1 VVALDGYP
9 STSTSTSPVDG
20 VSGALLT
27 SVPALCSPQTHAE
40 DCDWR
45 GFYGPS
51 PSPSPSPRLTAGKTP
66 GQAVFKRGQKCQC
79 PRPRFGDGF
88 PRAQHARSGCRVA
101 SKGTHPTQPLPSHLQ
116 ERLAATGQ
124 CKQCV
129 GECVLAGLPVPLVL
143 KCHAASRFL
152 PCSPLP
158 LALRP
163 LPRPPSPWTPRLC
176 LGVWGRGGWEVGLA
190 NSPLR
195 FSRSLVGFLGFAF
208 VFFGLEC
215 GKHDSASGVSPVP
228 TTSMIH
234 PLHLWSNDFM
244 HDFLGG

>member
-1 VVALDGYP
+1 MLQGLYFSAQ
-9 STSTSTSPVDG
+9 
-20 VSGALLT
+20 GAQLQSLRQD
-27 SVPALCSPQTHAE
+27 VIANNLAN
-40 DCDWR
+40 
-45 GFYGPS
+45 
-51 PSPSPSPRLTAGKTP
+51 AGTN
-66 GQAVFKRGQKCQC
+66 GFKRDLVQ
-79 PRPRFGDGF
+79 
-88 PRAQHARSGCRVA
+88 AQAF
-101 SKGTHPTQPLPSHLQ
+101 LPQ
-116 ERLAATGQ
+116 AA
-124 CKQCV
+124 V
-129 GECVLAGLPVPLVL
+129 PPLVPGDAAL

-152 PCSPLP
+152 SCSPLP

-244 HDFLGG
+244 HDYLGG